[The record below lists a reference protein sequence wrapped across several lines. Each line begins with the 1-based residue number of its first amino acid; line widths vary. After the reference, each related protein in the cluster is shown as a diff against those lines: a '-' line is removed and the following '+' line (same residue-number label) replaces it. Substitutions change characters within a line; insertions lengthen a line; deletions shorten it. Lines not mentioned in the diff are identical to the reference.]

1 MRDFLVLREFLK
13 DKNKKFLTPE
23 LKLYEIIEL
32 LNINKKNCYK
42 AQTLARSTNN
52 ENIVIFLIFLF
63 NYFDKGHLRADIN
76 LLAKDIQNTIIF
88 TKDNLEK
95 TNKSYNKLIKILK
108 GLETFGN
115 LETIKNIVLL
125 LKKNNILMEFN
136 KLKITTPLIL
146 ENNIYIYTQKTTEKK
161 KN

>member
-52 ENIVIFLIFLF
+52 ENIVIF
-63 NYFDKGHLRADIN
+63 
-76 LLAKDIQNTIIF
+76 
-88 TKDNLEK
+88 
-95 TNKSYNKLIKILK
+95 
-108 GLETFGN
+108 
-115 LETIKNIVLL
+115 
-125 LKKNNILMEFN
+125 
-136 KLKITTPLIL
+136 
-146 ENNIYIYTQKTTEKK
+146 
-161 KN
+161 

>member
-95 TNKSYNKLIKILK
+95 TNKSYNKLIK
-108 GLETFGN
+108 
-115 LETIKNIVLL
+115 
-125 LKKNNILMEFN
+125 
-136 KLKITTPLIL
+136 
-146 ENNIYIYTQKTTEKK
+146 Y
-161 KN
+161 